1 MRFNV
6 VFGFTTVF
14 LAASAALL
22 AGCGDS
28 GSTGTT
34 SGSSS
39 TTTTT
44 TTTGAGGSTTTTGAG
59 GAGGSSTTTTTTTGA
74 GGAGGSS
81 TTTTTTTGAGGA
93 GGAGPMAF
101 LDLSFDNPAVTY
113 TLTGFGEEIGTVVA
127 DPTNAA
133 NKVAQVDK
141 PVNAALWAGTTISTL
156 PNNQIVTLPFSAS
169 ATKMSV
175 RVWSPDANIPVR
187 IKVEDA
193 ADPTHSCETEAMVT
207 AASTWQTLE
216 FDFANQAPG
225 TAALNTSYVFNRV
238 SLFINFGTDG
248 ATAGA
253 KTYYFDN
260 VVFP

>member
-59 GAGGSSTTTTTTTGA
+59 GAGGSSTTTTTTGA
-74 GGAGGSS
+74 GGAGGSI